1 MGGHAGA
8 GLPAALGGAGTKRG
22 GAKCGGRAGPGRSAA
37 LSEAGI
43 GDQRQPIVEGMDL
56 PMASGQFDRDA
67 ARRNDANYL
76 HLLKNSPNTS
86 YILVTAR
93 GEVAIK
99 SAHVYGQAPHG
110 GLTPPDLANMEAEQL
125 LELSHAQL
133 AQLPFSTKEP
143 YYLGKYGEKS
153 YLALR
158 VEAPDQAPSQQLE
171 ENWPCHFAPLRA
183 VAGMLEPYQGEL
195 AAAAVALATW
205 DKNTKFCERCGASLE
220 IACAGWEKHCT
231 ACAHVTY
238 PRTDPAIIVAITD
251 DAERLLLIHG
261 ATWQPGRY
269 SVVAGFVE
277 AGESLEAAVAREALE
292 ETGIKISQASYC
304 ASQPWPFPRSLMF
317 AFTARAG
324 GQQEPKADMQEV
336 GHAFWASREEF
347 TQLVLEGKVIVPGRA
362 SSGHALVRAWYGREL
377 PQPR

>member
-1 MGGHAGA
+1 
-8 GLPAALGGAGTKRG
+8 
-22 GAKCGGRAGPGRSAA
+22 
-37 LSEAGI
+37 
-43 GDQRQPIVEGMDL
+43 
-56 PMASGQFDRDA
+56 MASGQFDRDA

-99 SAHVYGQAPHG
+99 SAHVYGQAPRG

-125 LELSHAQL
+125 LELNHAQV
-133 AQLPFSTKEP
+133 AQLPFSPQEP

-158 VEAPDQAPSQQLE
+158 VEAPSQRLE
-171 ENWPCHFAPLRA
+171 ENLQHCFAPLRA

-205 DKNTKFCERCGASLE
+205 DKNTKFCERCGASLKL
-220 IACAGWEKHCT
+220 ACAGWEKHCT
-231 ACAHVTY
+231 ACAHITY

>member
-1 MGGHAGA
+1 
-8 GLPAALGGAGTKRG
+8 
-22 GAKCGGRAGPGRSAA
+22 
-37 LSEAGI
+37 
-43 GDQRQPIVEGMDL
+43 
-56 PMASGQFDRDA
+56 MASGQFDRDA
-67 ARRNDANYL
+67 VRRNDANYL
-76 HLLKNSPNTS
+76 NSLKDSPNTS
-86 YILVTAR
+86 YILVTAC

-99 SAHVYGQAPHG
+99 SDHVYGQAPHG

-125 LELSHAQL
+125 LELNHAQV
-133 AQLPFSTKEP
+133 AQLPFSIQEP

-158 VEAPDQAPSQQLE
+158 VEASSQQLE
-171 ENWPCHFAPLRA
+171 ENCQYCFAPLRA
-183 VAGMLEPYQGEL
+183 VAGMLEPYQGDL

-220 IACAGWEKHCT
+220 LACAGWEKHCT
-231 ACAHVTY
+231 ACAHITY

-277 AGESLEAAVAREALE
+277 AGESLEAAVVREALE

-304 ASQPWPFPRSLMF
+304 SSQPWPFPRSLMF

-336 GHAFWASREEF
+336 GHAFWVSREEF

>member
-1 MGGHAGA
+1 
-8 GLPAALGGAGTKRG
+8 
-22 GAKCGGRAGPGRSAA
+22 
-37 LSEAGI
+37 
-43 GDQRQPIVEGMDL
+43 
-56 PMASGQFDRDA
+56 MASGQFDRDA

-76 HLLKNSPNTS
+76 NSLKDSPNTS

-99 SAHVYGQAPHG
+99 SDHVYGQAPHG
-110 GLTPPDLANMEAEQL
+110 GLTPPDLAHMEAEQL
-125 LELSHAQL
+125 LELNHAQV
-133 AQLPFSTKEP
+133 AQLPFSIQEP

-158 VEAPDQAPSQQLE
+158 VEASSQQLE
-171 ENWPCHFAPLRA
+171 ENCQYCFAPLRA
-183 VAGMLEPYQGEL
+183 VAGMLEPYQGDL

-220 IACAGWEKHCT
+220 LACAGWEKHCT
-231 ACAHVTY
+231 ACAHITY

-277 AGESLEAAVAREALE
+277 AGESLEAAVVREALE

-304 ASQPWPFPRSLMF
+304 SSQPWPFPRSLMF

-336 GHAFWASREEF
+336 GHAFWVSREEF

>member
-1 MGGHAGA
+1 
-8 GLPAALGGAGTKRG
+8 
-22 GAKCGGRAGPGRSAA
+22 
-37 LSEAGI
+37 
-43 GDQRQPIVEGMDL
+43 
-56 PMASGQFDRDA
+56 MASGQFDRDA

-76 HLLKNSPNTS
+76 HSLKNSPNTS

-125 LELSHAQL
+125 LELNHAQL

-220 IACAGWEKHCT
+220 IACAGWEKRCT
-231 ACAHVTY
+231 ACAHITY
-238 PRTDPAIIVAITD
+238 PRTDPAIIVAMTD

>member
-1 MGGHAGA
+1 
-8 GLPAALGGAGTKRG
+8 
-22 GAKCGGRAGPGRSAA
+22 
-37 LSEAGI
+37 
-43 GDQRQPIVEGMDL
+43 
-56 PMASGQFDRDA
+56 MASGQFDRDA
-67 ARRNDANYL
+67 VRRNDANYL
-76 HLLKNSPNTS
+76 NSLKDSPNTS

-99 SAHVYGQAPHG
+99 SDHVYGQAPHG
-110 GLTPPDLANMEAEQL
+110 GLTPPDAHMEAEQL
-125 LELSHAQL
+125 LELNHAQV
-133 AQLPFSTKEP
+133 AQLPFSPHEP

-158 VEAPDQAPSQQLE
+158 VEAPSQQLE
-171 ENWPCHFAPLRA
+171 ENCQYCFAPLRA

-220 IACAGWEKHCT
+220 LACAGWEKHCT
-231 ACAHVTY
+231 ACAHITY

-277 AGESLEAAVAREALE
+277 AGESLEAAVVREALE

-304 ASQPWPFPRSLMF
+304 SSQPWPFPRSLMF

-336 GHAFWASREEF
+336 GHAFWVSREEF
-347 TQLVLEGKVIVPGRA
+347 TQLVLAGKVIVPGRA

>member
-1 MGGHAGA
+1 
-8 GLPAALGGAGTKRG
+8 
-22 GAKCGGRAGPGRSAA
+22 
-37 LSEAGI
+37 
-43 GDQRQPIVEGMDL
+43 
-56 PMASGQFDRDA
+56 MASGQFDRDA

-76 HLLKNSPNTS
+76 NSLKDSPNTS

-99 SAHVYGQAPHG
+99 SDHVYGQAPHG
-110 GLTPPDLANMEAEQL
+110 GLTPPDLAHMEAEQL
-125 LELSHAQL
+125 LELSHAQV
-133 AQLPFSTKEP
+133 AQLPFSPQEP

-158 VEAPDQAPSQQLE
+158 VEASSQQLE
-171 ENWPCHFAPLRA
+171 ENWQHCFAPLRA

-205 DKNTKFCERCGASLE
+205 DKNTKFCERCGASLKL
-220 IACAGWEKHCT
+220 ACAGWEKHCT
-231 ACAHVTY
+231 ACAHITY

-277 AGESLEAAVAREALE
+277 AGESLEAAVVREALE

-304 ASQPWPFPRSLMF
+304 SSQPWPFPRSLMF

-336 GHAFWASREEF
+336 GHAFWVSREEF

>member
-1 MGGHAGA
+1 
-8 GLPAALGGAGTKRG
+8 
-22 GAKCGGRAGPGRSAA
+22 
-37 LSEAGI
+37 
-43 GDQRQPIVEGMDL
+43 
-56 PMASGQFDRDA
+56 MASGQFDRDA

-76 HLLKNSPNTS
+76 NSLKDLPNTS

-99 SAHVYGQAPHG
+99 SDHVYGQAPHG
-110 GLTPPDLANMEAEQL
+110 GLTPPDLAHMEAEQL
-125 LELSHAQL
+125 LELSHAQV
-133 AQLPFSTKEP
+133 AQLPFSPQEP

-153 YLALR
+153 YLALC
-158 VEAPDQAPSQQLE
+158 VEASSQQLE
-171 ENWPCHFAPLRA
+171 ENWQHCFAPLRA

-205 DKNTKFCERCGASLE
+205 DKNTKFCERCGASLKL
-220 IACAGWEKHCT
+220 ACAGWEKHCT
-231 ACAHVTY
+231 ACAHITY

-277 AGESLEAAVAREALE
+277 AGESLEAAVVREALE

-304 ASQPWPFPRSLMF
+304 SSQPWPFPRSLMF

>member
-1 MGGHAGA
+1 
-8 GLPAALGGAGTKRG
+8 
-22 GAKCGGRAGPGRSAA
+22 
-37 LSEAGI
+37 
-43 GDQRQPIVEGMDL
+43 
-56 PMASGQFDRDA
+56 MASGQFDRDA
-67 ARRNDANYL
+67 VRRNDANYL
-76 HLLKNSPNTS
+76 NSLKDSPNTS

-99 SAHVYGQAPHG
+99 SDHVYGQAPHG

-125 LELSHAQL
+125 LELNHAQV
-133 AQLPFSTKEP
+133 AQLPFSPQEP
-143 YYLGKYGEKS
+143 YYLGKYGGKS

-158 VEAPDQAPSQQLE
+158 VEAPSQQLE
-171 ENWPCHFAPLRA
+171 ENWQHCFAPLRA

-205 DKNTKFCERCGASLE
+205 DKNTKFCERCGASLKL
-220 IACAGWEKHCT
+220 ACAGWEKHCT
-231 ACAHVTY
+231 ACAHITY

-277 AGESLEAAVAREALE
+277 AGESLEAAVVREALE

-304 ASQPWPFPRSLMF
+304 SSQPWPFPRSLMF

-336 GHAFWASREEF
+336 GHAFWVSREEF

>member
-1 MGGHAGA
+1 
-8 GLPAALGGAGTKRG
+8 
-22 GAKCGGRAGPGRSAA
+22 
-37 LSEAGI
+37 
-43 GDQRQPIVEGMDL
+43 
-56 PMASGQFDRDA
+56 MASGQFDRDA

-76 HLLKNSPNTS
+76 NSLKDSPNTS

-99 SAHVYGQAPHG
+99 SDHVYGQAPHG
-110 GLTPPDLANMEAEQL
+110 GLTPPDLAHMEAEQL
-125 LELSHAQL
+125 LELSHAQV
-133 AQLPFSTKEP
+133 AQLPFSPQEP

-158 VEAPDQAPSQQLE
+158 VEASSQQLE
-171 ENWPCHFAPLRA
+171 ENWQHCFAPLRA

-205 DKNTKFCERCGASLE
+205 DKNTKFCERCGASLKL
-220 IACAGWEKHCT
+220 ACAGWEKHCT
-231 ACAHVTY
+231 ACAHITY

-277 AGESLEAAVAREALE
+277 AGESLEAAVVREALE

-304 ASQPWPFPRSLMF
+304 SSQPWPFPRSLMF

-336 GHAFWASREEF
+336 GHAFWVSREEF

-362 SSGHALVRAWYGREL
+362 SSGHALVRAWYGCEL

>member
-1 MGGHAGA
+1 
-8 GLPAALGGAGTKRG
+8 
-22 GAKCGGRAGPGRSAA
+22 
-37 LSEAGI
+37 
-43 GDQRQPIVEGMDL
+43 
-56 PMASGQFDRDA
+56 MASGQFDRDA
-67 ARRNDANYL
+67 VRRNDANYL
-76 HLLKNSPNTS
+76 NSLKDSPNTS

-99 SAHVYGQAPHG
+99 SDHVYGQAPHG
-110 GLTPPDLANMEAEQL
+110 GLTPPDAHMEAEQL
-125 LELSHAQL
+125 LELNHAQV
-133 AQLPFSTKEP
+133 AQLPFSPQEP

-158 VEAPDQAPSQQLE
+158 VEAPSQQLE
-171 ENWPCHFAPLRA
+171 ENCQYCFAPLRA

-220 IACAGWEKHCT
+220 LACAGWEKHCT
-231 ACAHVTY
+231 ACAHITY

-277 AGESLEAAVAREALE
+277 AGESLEAAVVREALE

-317 AFTARAG
+317 AFTARAS
-324 GQQEPKADMQEV
+324 GQQTPKADMQEV

>member
-1 MGGHAGA
+1 
-8 GLPAALGGAGTKRG
+8 
-22 GAKCGGRAGPGRSAA
+22 
-37 LSEAGI
+37 
-43 GDQRQPIVEGMDL
+43 
-56 PMASGQFDRDA
+56 MASGQFDRDA
-67 ARRNDANYL
+67 VRRNDANYL
-76 HLLKNSPNTS
+76 NSLKDSPNTS
-86 YILVTAR
+86 YILVTAC

-99 SAHVYGQAPHG
+99 SDHVYGQAPHG
-110 GLTPPDLANMEAEQL
+110 GLTPPDLAHMEAEQL
-125 LELSHAQL
+125 LELSHAQV
-133 AQLPFSTKEP
+133 AQLPFSPQEP

-158 VEAPDQAPSQQLE
+158 VEALGQQVPKRAAGQAPSQQLE
-171 ENWPCHFAPLRA
+171 ENWQHCFAPLRA

-205 DKNTKFCERCGASLE
+205 DKNTKFCERCGASLKL
-220 IACAGWEKHCT
+220 ACAGWEKHCT
-231 ACAHVTY
+231 ACAHITY

-304 ASQPWPFPRSLMF
+304 SSQPWPFPRSLMF

-336 GHAFWASREEF
+336 GHAFWVSREEF

-362 SSGHALVRAWYGREL
+362 SSGHALVRAWYGCEL

>member
-1 MGGHAGA
+1 
-8 GLPAALGGAGTKRG
+8 
-22 GAKCGGRAGPGRSAA
+22 
-37 LSEAGI
+37 
-43 GDQRQPIVEGMDL
+43 
-56 PMASGQFDRDA
+56 MASGQFDRDA
-67 ARRNDANYL
+67 VRRNDANYL
-76 HLLKNSPNTS
+76 NSLKDLPNTS
-86 YILVTAR
+86 YILVTAC

-99 SAHVYGQAPHG
+99 SDHVYGQAPHG

-125 LELSHAQL
+125 LELNHAQV
-133 AQLPFSTKEP
+133 AQLPFSPQEP

-158 VEAPDQAPSQQLE
+158 VEAPSQRLE
-171 ENWPCHFAPLRA
+171 ENWQHCFAPLRA
-183 VAGMLEPYQGEL
+183 VAGMLEPYQGDL

-220 IACAGWEKHCT
+220 LACAGWEKHCT
-231 ACAHVTY
+231 ACAHITY

-336 GHAFWASREEF
+336 GHAFWVSREEF

>member
-1 MGGHAGA
+1 
-8 GLPAALGGAGTKRG
+8 
-22 GAKCGGRAGPGRSAA
+22 
-37 LSEAGI
+37 
-43 GDQRQPIVEGMDL
+43 
-56 PMASGQFDRDA
+56 MASGQFDRDA

-86 YILVTAR
+86 YILVTAC

-99 SAHVYGQAPHG
+99 SDHVYGQAPHG
-110 GLTPPDLANMEAEQL
+110 GLTPPDLAHMEAEQL
-125 LELSHAQL
+125 LELSHAQV
-133 AQLPFSTKEP
+133 AQLPFSPQEP

-158 VEAPDQAPSQQLE
+158 VEAPSQQLE
-171 ENWPCHFAPLRA
+171 ENWQRCFAPLRA

-205 DKNTKFCERCGASLE
+205 DKNTKFCERCGASLKL
-220 IACAGWEKHCT
+220 ACAGWEKHCT
-231 ACAHVTY
+231 ACAHITY

-277 AGESLEAAVAREALE
+277 AGESLEAAVVREALE

-304 ASQPWPFPRSLMF
+304 SSQPWPFPRSLMF

-336 GHAFWASREEF
+336 GHAFWVSREEF

>member
-1 MGGHAGA
+1 
-8 GLPAALGGAGTKRG
+8 
-22 GAKCGGRAGPGRSAA
+22 
-37 LSEAGI
+37 
-43 GDQRQPIVEGMDL
+43 
-56 PMASGQFDRDA
+56 MASGQFDRDA
-67 ARRNDANYL
+67 VRRNDANYL
-76 HLLKNSPNTS
+76 NSLKDSPNTS
-86 YILVTAR
+86 YILVTAC

-99 SAHVYGQAPHG
+99 SDHVYGQAPHG
-110 GLTPPDLANMEAEQL
+110 GLTPPDLAHMEAEQL
-125 LELSHAQL
+125 LELSHAQV
-133 AQLPFSTKEP
+133 AQLPFSPQEP

-158 VEAPDQAPSQQLE
+158 VEASSQQLE
-171 ENWPCHFAPLRA
+171 ENWQHCFAPLRA

-205 DKNTKFCERCGASLE
+205 DKNTKFCERCGASLKL
-220 IACAGWEKHCT
+220 ACAGWEKHCT
-231 ACAHVTY
+231 ACAHITY

-277 AGESLEAAVAREALE
+277 AGESLEAAVEREALE
-292 ETGIKISQASYC
+292 ETGIKIRQASYC
-304 ASQPWPFPRSLMF
+304 SSQPWPFPRSLMF
-317 AFTARAG
+317 AFTARAD

-336 GHAFWASREEF
+336 GHAFWVSREEF
-347 TQLVLEGKVIVPGRA
+347 TQLVLAGKVIVPGRA
-362 SSGHALVRAWYGREL
+362 SSGHALVRAWYGREI

>member
-1 MGGHAGA
+1 
-8 GLPAALGGAGTKRG
+8 
-22 GAKCGGRAGPGRSAA
+22 
-37 LSEAGI
+37 
-43 GDQRQPIVEGMDL
+43 
-56 PMASGQFDRDA
+56 MASGQFDRDA

-76 HLLKNSPNTS
+76 HSLKNSPNTS

-125 LELSHAQL
+125 LELNHAQL
-133 AQLPFSTKEP
+133 AQLPFSAQEP

-171 ENWPCHFAPLRA
+171 EDWPCHFAPLRA

-220 IACAGWEKHCT
+220 IACAGWEKRCT

-292 ETGIKISQASYC
+292 ETGIKVSQASYC
-304 ASQPWPFPRSLMF
+304 SSQPWPFPRSLMF

-324 GQQEPKADMQEV
+324 GKQEPKADMQEV

>member
-1 MGGHAGA
+1 
-8 GLPAALGGAGTKRG
+8 
-22 GAKCGGRAGPGRSAA
+22 
-37 LSEAGI
+37 
-43 GDQRQPIVEGMDL
+43 
-56 PMASGQFDRDA
+56 MASGQFDRDA

-76 HLLKNSPNTS
+76 NSLKDSPNTS

-99 SAHVYGQAPHG
+99 SDHVYGQAPHG
-110 GLTPPDLANMEAEQL
+110 GLTPPDLAHMEAEQL
-125 LELSHAQL
+125 LELSHAQV
-133 AQLPFSTKEP
+133 AQLPFSPQEP

-158 VEAPDQAPSQQLE
+158 VEAPSQQLE
-171 ENWPCHFAPLRA
+171 ENCQYCFAPLRA

-205 DKNTKFCERCGASLE
+205 DKNTKFCERCGASLKL
-220 IACAGWEKHCT
+220 ACAGWEKHCT
-231 ACAHVTY
+231 ACAHITY

-304 ASQPWPFPRSLMF
+304 SSQPWPFPRSLMF

-377 PQPR
+377 PQSR

>member
-1 MGGHAGA
+1 
-8 GLPAALGGAGTKRG
+8 
-22 GAKCGGRAGPGRSAA
+22 
-37 LSEAGI
+37 
-43 GDQRQPIVEGMDL
+43 
-56 PMASGQFDRDA
+56 MASGQFDRDA
-67 ARRNDANYL
+67 ARRNDTNYL
-76 HLLKNSPNTS
+76 NSLKDSPNTS

-99 SAHVYGQAPHG
+99 SDHVYGQAPHG

-125 LELSHAQL
+125 LELSHAQV
-133 AQLPFSTKEP
+133 AQLPFSPQEP

-158 VEAPDQAPSQQLE
+158 VEAPSQQLE
-171 ENWPCHFAPLRA
+171 ENWQHCFAPLRA

-205 DKNTKFCERCGASLE
+205 DKNTKFCERCGASLKL
-220 IACAGWEKHCT
+220 ACAGWEKHCT
-231 ACAHVTY
+231 ACAHITY

-277 AGESLEAAVAREALE
+277 AGESLEAAVVREALE

-304 ASQPWPFPRSLMF
+304 SSQPWPFPRSLMF

-336 GHAFWASREEF
+336 GHAFWVSREEF

>member
-1 MGGHAGA
+1 M
-8 GLPAALGGAGTKRG
+8 
-22 GAKCGGRAGPGRSAA
+22 
-37 LSEAGI
+37 
-43 GDQRQPIVEGMDL
+43 
-56 PMASGQFDRDA
+56 
-67 ARRNDANYL
+67 
-76 HLLKNSPNTS
+76 
-86 YILVTAR
+86 
-93 GEVAIK
+93 
-99 SAHVYGQAPHG
+99 
-110 GLTPPDLANMEAEQL
+110 
-125 LELSHAQL
+125 
-133 AQLPFSTKEP
+133 AQLPFSPQEP

-158 VEAPDQAPSQQLE
+158 VEASSQQLE
-171 ENWPCHFAPLRA
+171 ENCQHCFAPLRA
-183 VAGMLEPYQGEL
+183 VAGMLEPYQGDL

-205 DKNTKFCERCGASLE
+205 DKNTKFCERCGASLKL
-220 IACAGWEKHCT
+220 ACAGWEKHCT
-231 ACAHVTY
+231 TCAHITY

-277 AGESLEAAVAREALE
+277 AGESLEAAVVREALK

-304 ASQPWPFPRSLMF
+304 SSQPWPFPRSLMF

-336 GHAFWASREEF
+336 GHAFWVSREEF

>member
-1 MGGHAGA
+1 
-8 GLPAALGGAGTKRG
+8 
-22 GAKCGGRAGPGRSAA
+22 
-37 LSEAGI
+37 
-43 GDQRQPIVEGMDL
+43 
-56 PMASGQFDRDA
+56 MASGQFDRDA
-67 ARRNDANYL
+67 ARRNDTNYL
-76 HLLKNSPNTS
+76 NSLKDSPNTS

-99 SAHVYGQAPHG
+99 SDHVYGQAPHG
-110 GLTPPDLANMEAEQL
+110 GLTPPDLAHMEAEQL
-125 LELSHAQL
+125 LELSHAQV
-133 AQLPFSTKEP
+133 AQLPFSPQEP

-158 VEAPDQAPSQQLE
+158 VEAPSQQLE

-220 IACAGWEKHCT
+220 IACAGWEKRCT

>member
-1 MGGHAGA
+1 
-8 GLPAALGGAGTKRG
+8 
-22 GAKCGGRAGPGRSAA
+22 
-37 LSEAGI
+37 
-43 GDQRQPIVEGMDL
+43 
-56 PMASGQFDRDA
+56 MASGQFDRDA

-76 HLLKNSPNTS
+76 NSLKDSPNTN

-99 SAHVYGQAPHG
+99 SDHVYGQAPHG

-125 LELSHAQL
+125 LELNHAQV
-133 AQLPFSTKEP
+133 AQLPFSPQEP

-158 VEAPDQAPSQQLE
+158 VEAPGQQISGEQAAGQAAGQVPGQQALGQQLE
-171 ENWPCHFAPLRA
+171 ENWQHQFAPLRA

-205 DKNTKFCERCGASLE
+205 DKNTKFCERCGASLKL
-220 IACAGWEKHCT
+220 ACAGWEKHCS
-231 ACAHVTY
+231 ACAHITY

-277 AGESLEAAVAREALE
+277 AGESLEAAVVREALE
-292 ETGIKISQASYC
+292 ETGIKISQVSYC
-304 ASQPWPFPRSLMF
+304 SSQPWPFPRSLMF
-317 AFTARAG
+317 AFTARAD

-336 GHAFWASREEF
+336 GHAFWVSREEF
-347 TQLVLEGKVIVPGRA
+347 TQLVLAGKVIVPGRA

>member
-1 MGGHAGA
+1 
-8 GLPAALGGAGTKRG
+8 
-22 GAKCGGRAGPGRSAA
+22 
-37 LSEAGI
+37 
-43 GDQRQPIVEGMDL
+43 
-56 PMASGQFDRDA
+56 MASGQFDRDA
-67 ARRNDANYL
+67 VRRNDANYL
-76 HLLKNSPNTS
+76 NSLKDSPNTS

-99 SAHVYGQAPHG
+99 SDHVYGQAPHG
-110 GLTPPDLANMEAEQL
+110 GLPPPDLAHMEAEQL
-125 LELSHAQL
+125 LELSHAQV
-133 AQLPFSTKEP
+133 AQLPFSPQEP

-158 VEAPDQAPSQQLE
+158 VEAPSQQLE
-171 ENWPCHFAPLRA
+171 ENWQHCFAPLRA

-205 DKNTKFCERCGASLE
+205 DKNTKFCERCGASLKL
-220 IACAGWEKHCT
+220 ACAGWEKHCT
-231 ACAHVTY
+231 ACAHITY

-277 AGESLEAAVAREALE
+277 AGESLEAAVVREALE

-304 ASQPWPFPRSLMF
+304 SSQPWPFPRSLMF

-336 GHAFWASREEF
+336 GHAFWVSREEF

>member
-1 MGGHAGA
+1 
-8 GLPAALGGAGTKRG
+8 
-22 GAKCGGRAGPGRSAA
+22 
-37 LSEAGI
+37 
-43 GDQRQPIVEGMDL
+43 
-56 PMASGQFDRDA
+56 MASGQFDRDA
-67 ARRNDANYL
+67 ARRNDVNYL
-76 HLLKNSPNTS
+76 NSLKDSPNTS

-99 SAHVYGQAPHG
+99 STHVYGQAPHG
-110 GLTPPDLANMEAEQL
+110 GLTPPDLAHMEAEQL
-125 LELSHAQL
+125 LELSHAQV
-133 AQLPFSTKEP
+133 AQLPFSSQEP

-158 VEAPDQAPSQQLE
+158 VEAPSQQLE
-171 ENWPCHFAPLRA
+171 ENCQYCFAPLRA

-205 DKNTKFCERCGASLE
+205 DKNTKFCERCGASLKL
-220 IACAGWEKHCT
+220 ACAGWEKHCT
-231 ACAHVTY
+231 ACAHITY

-277 AGESLEAAVAREALE
+277 AGESLEAAVVREALE

-304 ASQPWPFPRSLMF
+304 SSQPWPFPRSLMF

-336 GHAFWASREEF
+336 GHAFWVSREEF

>member
-1 MGGHAGA
+1 
-8 GLPAALGGAGTKRG
+8 
-22 GAKCGGRAGPGRSAA
+22 
-37 LSEAGI
+37 
-43 GDQRQPIVEGMDL
+43 
-56 PMASGQFDRDA
+56 MASGQFDRDA

-76 HLLKNSPNTS
+76 NSLKDSPNTS

-99 SAHVYGQAPHG
+99 SDHVYGQAPHG
-110 GLTPPDLANMEAEQL
+110 GLTPPDLAHMEAEQL
-125 LELSHAQL
+125 LELSHAQV
-133 AQLPFSTKEP
+133 AQLPFSPQEP

-158 VEAPDQAPSQQLE
+158 VEASSQQLE
-171 ENWPCHFAPLRA
+171 ENWQRCFAPLRA

-205 DKNTKFCERCGASLE
+205 DKNTKFCERCGASLKL
-220 IACAGWEKHCT
+220 ACAGWEKHCT
-231 ACAHVTY
+231 ACAHITY

-277 AGESLEAAVAREALE
+277 AGESLEAAVVREALE

-304 ASQPWPFPRSLMF
+304 SSQPWPFPRSLMF

-336 GHAFWASREEF
+336 GHAFWVSREEF

>member
-1 MGGHAGA
+1 
-8 GLPAALGGAGTKRG
+8 
-22 GAKCGGRAGPGRSAA
+22 
-37 LSEAGI
+37 
-43 GDQRQPIVEGMDL
+43 
-56 PMASGQFDRDA
+56 MASGQFDRDA
-67 ARRNDANYL
+67 ARRNDTNYL
-76 HLLKNSPNTS
+76 NSLKDSPNTS

-99 SAHVYGQAPHG
+99 SDHVYGQAPHG
-110 GLTPPDLANMEAEQL
+110 GLTPPDAHMEAEQL
-125 LELSHAQL
+125 LELNHAQV
-133 AQLPFSTKEP
+133 AQLPFSPQEP

-158 VEAPDQAPSQQLE
+158 VEAPSQQLE
-171 ENWPCHFAPLRA
+171 ENCQYCFAPLRA

-205 DKNTKFCERCGASLE
+205 DKNTKFCERCGASLKL
-220 IACAGWEKHCT
+220 ACAGWEKHCT
-231 ACAHVTY
+231 ACAHITY

-277 AGESLEAAVAREALE
+277 AGESLEAAVVREALE

-304 ASQPWPFPRSLMF
+304 SSQPWPFPRSLMF

-336 GHAFWASREEF
+336 GHAFWVSREEF

>member
-1 MGGHAGA
+1 
-8 GLPAALGGAGTKRG
+8 
-22 GAKCGGRAGPGRSAA
+22 
-37 LSEAGI
+37 
-43 GDQRQPIVEGMDL
+43 
-56 PMASGQFDRDA
+56 MASGQFDRDA

-76 HLLKNSPNTS
+76 NSLKDSPNTS

-125 LELSHAQL
+125 LELSHAQV
-133 AQLPFSTKEP
+133 AQLPFSPQEP

-158 VEAPDQAPSQQLE
+158 VEASSQQLE
-171 ENWPCHFAPLRA
+171 ENWQHCFAPLRA

-205 DKNTKFCERCGASLE
+205 DKNTKFCERCGASLKL
-220 IACAGWEKHCT
+220 ACAGWEKHCT
-231 ACAHVTY
+231 ACAHITY

-304 ASQPWPFPRSLMF
+304 SSQPWPFPRSLMF

-336 GHAFWASREEF
+336 GHAFWVSREEF

>member
-1 MGGHAGA
+1 
-8 GLPAALGGAGTKRG
+8 
-22 GAKCGGRAGPGRSAA
+22 
-37 LSEAGI
+37 
-43 GDQRQPIVEGMDL
+43 
-56 PMASGQFDRDA
+56 MASGQFDRDA
-67 ARRNDANYL
+67 VRRNDANYL
-76 HLLKNSPNTS
+76 NSLKDSPNTS

-99 SAHVYGQAPHG
+99 SDHVYGQAPHG
-110 GLTPPDLANMEAEQL
+110 GLTPPDLAHMEAEQL
-125 LELSHAQL
+125 LELSHAQV
-133 AQLPFSTKEP
+133 AQLPFSPQEP

-153 YLALR
+153 YFALR
-158 VEAPDQAPSQQLE
+158 VEAPSQQLE
-171 ENWPCHFAPLRA
+171 ENCQYCFAPLRA

-205 DKNTKFCERCGASLE
+205 DKNTKFCERCGASLKL
-220 IACAGWEKHCT
+220 ACAGWEKHCT
-231 ACAHVTY
+231 ACAHITY

-304 ASQPWPFPRSLMF
+304 SSQPWPFPRSLMF

-336 GHAFWASREEF
+336 GHAFWVSREEF

>member
-1 MGGHAGA
+1 
-8 GLPAALGGAGTKRG
+8 
-22 GAKCGGRAGPGRSAA
+22 
-37 LSEAGI
+37 
-43 GDQRQPIVEGMDL
+43 
-56 PMASGQFDRDA
+56 MASGQFDRDA
-67 ARRNDANYL
+67 VRRNDANYL
-76 HLLKNSPNTS
+76 NSLKDSPNTS
-86 YILVTAR
+86 YILVTAC

-99 SAHVYGQAPHG
+99 SDHVYGQAPHG
-110 GLTPPDLANMEAEQL
+110 GLTPPDLAHMEAEQL
-125 LELSHAQL
+125 LELSHAQV
-133 AQLPFSTKEP
+133 AQLPFSPQEP

-158 VEAPDQAPSQQLE
+158 VEAPSQQLE
-171 ENWPCHFAPLRA
+171 ENWQRCFAPLRA

-205 DKNTKFCERCGASLE
+205 DKNTKFCERCGASLKL
-220 IACAGWEKHCT
+220 ACAGWEKHCT
-231 ACAHVTY
+231 ACAHITY

-292 ETGIKISQASYC
+292 ETGIKVSQASYC
-304 ASQPWPFPRSLMF
+304 SSQPWPFPRSLMF

>member
-1 MGGHAGA
+1 
-8 GLPAALGGAGTKRG
+8 
-22 GAKCGGRAGPGRSAA
+22 
-37 LSEAGI
+37 
-43 GDQRQPIVEGMDL
+43 
-56 PMASGQFDRDA
+56 MASGQFDRDA
-67 ARRNDANYL
+67 VRRNDANYL
-76 HLLKNSPNTS
+76 HSLKNSPNTS

-99 SAHVYGQAPHG
+99 STHVYGQAPRG

-125 LELSHAQL
+125 LELNHAQL
-133 AQLPFSTKEP
+133 AQLPFSHQEP

-158 VEAPDQAPSQQLE
+158 VEASSQQLE
-171 ENWPCHFAPLRA
+171 ENCQYCFAPLRA

-205 DKNTKFCERCGASLE
+205 DKNTKFCERCGASLKL
-220 IACAGWEKHCT
+220 ACAGWEKHCT
-231 ACAHVTY
+231 ACAHITY

-292 ETGIKISQASYC
+292 ETGIKVSQASYC
-304 ASQPWPFPRSLMF
+304 SSQPWPFPRSLMF

-377 PQPR
+377 PQPRE

>member
-1 MGGHAGA
+1 
-8 GLPAALGGAGTKRG
+8 
-22 GAKCGGRAGPGRSAA
+22 
-37 LSEAGI
+37 
-43 GDQRQPIVEGMDL
+43 
-56 PMASGQFDRDA
+56 MASGQFDRDA
-67 ARRNDANYL
+67 VRRNDANYL
-76 HLLKNSPNTS
+76 NSLKDSPNTS

-110 GLTPPDLANMEAEQL
+110 GLTPPDLAHMEAEQL
-125 LELSHAQL
+125 LELSHAQV
-133 AQLPFSTKEP
+133 AQLPFSHQEP

-158 VEAPDQAPSQQLE
+158 VEASSQQLE
-171 ENWPCHFAPLRA
+171 ENWQHCFAPLRA

-205 DKNTKFCERCGASLE
+205 DKNTKFCERCGASLKL
-220 IACAGWEKHCT
+220 ACAGWEKHCT
-231 ACAHVTY
+231 ACAHITY

-277 AGESLEAAVAREALE
+277 AGESLEAAVVREALE

-304 ASQPWPFPRSLMF
+304 SSQPWPFPRSLMF

-336 GHAFWASREEF
+336 GHAFWVSREEF

>member
-1 MGGHAGA
+1 
-8 GLPAALGGAGTKRG
+8 
-22 GAKCGGRAGPGRSAA
+22 
-37 LSEAGI
+37 
-43 GDQRQPIVEGMDL
+43 
-56 PMASGQFDRDA
+56 MASGQFDRDA
-67 ARRNDANYL
+67 VRRNDANYL
-76 HLLKNSPNTS
+76 NSLKDSPNTS

-99 SAHVYGQAPHG
+99 SDHVYGQAPHG
-110 GLTPPDLANMEAEQL
+110 GLTPPDLAHMEAEQL
-125 LELSHAQL
+125 LELSHAQV
-133 AQLPFSTKEP
+133 AQLPFSPQEP

-158 VEAPDQAPSQQLE
+158 VEAPSQQLE
-171 ENWPCHFAPLRA
+171 ENCQYCFAPLRA
-183 VAGMLEPYQGEL
+183 VAGMLEPYQGDL

-205 DKNTKFCERCGASLE
+205 DKNTKFCERCGASLKL
-220 IACAGWEKHCT
+220 ACAGWEKHCT
-231 ACAHVTY
+231 ACAHITY

-277 AGESLEAAVAREALE
+277 AGESLEAAVVREALE

-304 ASQPWPFPRSLMF
+304 SSQPWPFPRSLMF

-336 GHAFWASREEF
+336 GHAFWVSREEF

>member
-1 MGGHAGA
+1 
-8 GLPAALGGAGTKRG
+8 
-22 GAKCGGRAGPGRSAA
+22 
-37 LSEAGI
+37 
-43 GDQRQPIVEGMDL
+43 
-56 PMASGQFDRDA
+56 MASGQFDRDA

-76 HLLKNSPNTS
+76 NSLKDSPNTS

-99 SAHVYGQAPHG
+99 SDHVYGQAPHG
-110 GLTPPDLANMEAEQL
+110 GLTPPDLAHMEAEQL
-125 LELSHAQL
+125 LELSHAQV
-133 AQLPFSTKEP
+133 AQLPFSPQEP

-158 VEAPDQAPSQQLE
+158 VEAPSQQLE
-171 ENWPCHFAPLRA
+171 ENCQYCFAPLRA

-220 IACAGWEKHCT
+220 LACAGWEKHCT
-231 ACAHVTY
+231 ACAYITY

-292 ETGIKISQASYC
+292 ETGIKVSQASYC
-304 ASQPWPFPRSLMF
+304 SSQPWPFPRSLMF

>member
-1 MGGHAGA
+1 
-8 GLPAALGGAGTKRG
+8 
-22 GAKCGGRAGPGRSAA
+22 
-37 LSEAGI
+37 
-43 GDQRQPIVEGMDL
+43 
-56 PMASGQFDRDA
+56 MASGQFDRDA

-76 HLLKNSPNTS
+76 NSLKDLPNTS

-99 SAHVYGQAPHG
+99 STHVYGQAPRG

-125 LELSHAQL
+125 LELNHAQV
-133 AQLPFSTKEP
+133 AQLPFSPQEP

-153 YLALR
+153 YFALR
-158 VEAPDQAPSQQLE
+158 VEAPSQQLE
-171 ENWPCHFAPLRA
+171 ENWQHCFAPLRA

-205 DKNTKFCERCGASLE
+205 DKNTKFCERCGVSLKL
-220 IACAGWEKHCT
+220 ACAGWEKHCT
-231 ACAHVTY
+231 ACAHITY

-292 ETGIKISQASYC
+292 ETGIKVSQTSYC
-304 ASQPWPFPRSLMF
+304 SSQPWPFPRSLMF

>member
-1 MGGHAGA
+1 
-8 GLPAALGGAGTKRG
+8 
-22 GAKCGGRAGPGRSAA
+22 
-37 LSEAGI
+37 
-43 GDQRQPIVEGMDL
+43 
-56 PMASGQFDRDA
+56 MASGQFDRDA
-67 ARRNDANYL
+67 VRRNDANYL
-76 HLLKNSPNTS
+76 NSLKDSPNTS

-110 GLTPPDLANMEAEQL
+110 GLTPPDLAHMEAEQL
-125 LELSHAQL
+125 LELSHAQV
-133 AQLPFSTKEP
+133 AQLPFSPQEP

-158 VEAPDQAPSQQLE
+158 VEASSQQLE
-171 ENWPCHFAPLRA
+171 ENCQYCFAPLRA
-183 VAGMLEPYQGEL
+183 VAGMLEPYQGDL

-205 DKNTKFCERCGASLE
+205 DKNTKFCERCGASLKL
-220 IACAGWEKHCT
+220 ACAGWEKHCT
-231 ACAHVTY
+231 ACAHITY

-362 SSGHALVRAWYGREL
+362 SSGYALVRAWYGREL

>member
-1 MGGHAGA
+1 
-8 GLPAALGGAGTKRG
+8 
-22 GAKCGGRAGPGRSAA
+22 
-37 LSEAGI
+37 
-43 GDQRQPIVEGMDL
+43 
-56 PMASGQFDRDA
+56 MASGQFDRDA
-67 ARRNDANYL
+67 VRRNDADYL
-76 HLLKNSPNTS
+76 SSLKDSPNTS

-99 SAHVYGQAPHG
+99 STHVYGQAPHG

-125 LELSHAQL
+125 LELSHVQV
-133 AQLPFSTKEP
+133 AQLPFSIQEP

-158 VEAPDQAPSQQLE
+158 VEAPSQQLE
-171 ENWPCHFAPLRA
+171 DNWQHCFAPLRA

-205 DKNTKFCERCGASLE
+205 DKNTKFCERCGASLKL
-220 IACAGWEKHCT
+220 ACAGWEKHCT
-231 ACAHVTY
+231 ACAHITY

-304 ASQPWPFPRSLMF
+304 SSQPWPFPRSLMF
-317 AFTARAG
+317 AFTARAS
-324 GQQEPKADMQEV
+324 GQQTPKADMQEV
-336 GHAFWASREEF
+336 GHAFWVSREEF

>member
-1 MGGHAGA
+1 
-8 GLPAALGGAGTKRG
+8 
-22 GAKCGGRAGPGRSAA
+22 
-37 LSEAGI
+37 
-43 GDQRQPIVEGMDL
+43 
-56 PMASGQFDRDA
+56 MASGQFDRDA
-67 ARRNDANYL
+67 VRRNDANYL
-76 HLLKNSPNTS
+76 HSLKNSPNTS

-99 SAHVYGQAPHG
+99 STHVYGQAPRG

-125 LELSHAQL
+125 LELNHAQL
-133 AQLPFSTKEP
+133 AQLPFSHQEP

-158 VEAPDQAPSQQLE
+158 VEASSQQLE
-171 ENWPCHFAPLRA
+171 ENCQYCFAPLRA
-183 VAGMLEPYQGEL
+183 VAGMLEPYQGDL

-205 DKNTKFCERCGASLE
+205 DKNTKFCERCGASLKL
-220 IACAGWEKHCT
+220 ACAGWEKHCT
-231 ACAHVTY
+231 ACAHITY

-292 ETGIKISQASYC
+292 ETGIKVSQASYC
-304 ASQPWPFPRSLMF
+304 SSQPWPFPRSLMF

-377 PQPR
+377 PQPRE

>member
-1 MGGHAGA
+1 
-8 GLPAALGGAGTKRG
+8 
-22 GAKCGGRAGPGRSAA
+22 
-37 LSEAGI
+37 
-43 GDQRQPIVEGMDL
+43 
-56 PMASGQFDRDA
+56 MASGQFDRDA

-76 HLLKNSPNTS
+76 NSLKDSPNTS

-125 LELSHAQL
+125 LELSHAQV
-133 AQLPFSTKEP
+133 AQLPFSPQEP

-158 VEAPDQAPSQQLE
+158 VEASSQQLE
-171 ENWPCHFAPLRA
+171 ENWQHCFAPLRA

-205 DKNTKFCERCGASLE
+205 DKNTKFCERCGASLKL
-220 IACAGWEKHCT
+220 AYAGWEKHCT
-231 ACAHVTY
+231 ACAHITY

-277 AGESLEAAVAREALE
+277 AGESLEAAVVREALE

-304 ASQPWPFPRSLMF
+304 SSQPWPFPRSLMF

>member
-1 MGGHAGA
+1 
-8 GLPAALGGAGTKRG
+8 
-22 GAKCGGRAGPGRSAA
+22 
-37 LSEAGI
+37 
-43 GDQRQPIVEGMDL
+43 
-56 PMASGQFDRDA
+56 MASGQFDRDA

-76 HLLKNSPNTS
+76 NSLKDSPNTS

-99 SAHVYGQAPHG
+99 SDHIYGQAPHG
-110 GLTPPDLANMEAEQL
+110 GLTPPDAHMEAEQL
-125 LELSHAQL
+125 LELNHAQVE
-133 AQLPFSTKEP
+133 QLSFSIQEP

-153 YLALR
+153 YFALR
-158 VEAPDQAPSQQLE
+158 LEAPSQQLE
-171 ENWPCHFAPLRA
+171 ENCQYCFAPLRA

-205 DKNTKFCERCGASLE
+205 DKNTKFCERCGASLKL
-220 IACAGWEKHCT
+220 ACAGWEKHCT
-231 ACAHVTY
+231 VCAHITY

-292 ETGIKISQASYC
+292 ETGIKVSQTSYC
-304 ASQPWPFPRSLMF
+304 SSQPWPFPRSLMF

-324 GQQEPKADMQEV
+324 GQQEAKADMQEV
-336 GHAFWASREEF
+336 GHAFWVSREEF

>member
-1 MGGHAGA
+1 
-8 GLPAALGGAGTKRG
+8 
-22 GAKCGGRAGPGRSAA
+22 
-37 LSEAGI
+37 
-43 GDQRQPIVEGMDL
+43 
-56 PMASGQFDRDA
+56 MASGQFDRDA

-76 HLLKNSPNTS
+76 NSLKDSPNTS

-125 LELSHAQL
+125 LELNHAQV
-133 AQLPFSTKEP
+133 AQLPFSPQEP

-158 VEAPDQAPSQQLE
+158 VEAPSQRLE
-171 ENWPCHFAPLRA
+171 ENCQYCFAPLRA
-183 VAGMLEPYQGEL
+183 VAGMLEPYQGDL

-205 DKNTKFCERCGASLE
+205 DKNTKFCERCGVSLKL
-220 IACAGWEKHCT
+220 ACAGWEKHCT
-231 ACAHVTY
+231 ACAHITY

-304 ASQPWPFPRSLMF
+304 SSQPWPFPRSLMF

-336 GHAFWASREEF
+336 GHAFWVSREEF

>member
-1 MGGHAGA
+1 
-8 GLPAALGGAGTKRG
+8 
-22 GAKCGGRAGPGRSAA
+22 
-37 LSEAGI
+37 
-43 GDQRQPIVEGMDL
+43 
-56 PMASGQFDRDA
+56 MASGQFDRDA
-67 ARRNDANYL
+67 VRRNDANYL
-76 HLLKNSPNTS
+76 NSLKDSPNTS

-125 LELSHAQL
+125 LELSHAQV
-133 AQLPFSTKEP
+133 AQLPFSPQEP

-158 VEAPDQAPSQQLE
+158 VEASSQQLE
-171 ENWPCHFAPLRA
+171 ENWQHCFAPLRA

-205 DKNTKFCERCGASLE
+205 DKNTKFCERCGASLKL
-220 IACAGWEKHCT
+220 ACAGWEKHCT
-231 ACAHVTY
+231 ACAHITY

-277 AGESLEAAVAREALE
+277 AGESLEAAVVREALE

-304 ASQPWPFPRSLMF
+304 SSQPWPFPRSLMF